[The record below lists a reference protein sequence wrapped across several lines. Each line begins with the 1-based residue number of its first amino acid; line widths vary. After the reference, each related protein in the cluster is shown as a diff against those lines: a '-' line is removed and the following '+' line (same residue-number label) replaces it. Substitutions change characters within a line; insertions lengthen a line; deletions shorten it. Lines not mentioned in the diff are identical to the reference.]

1 MASKTCKIN
10 LHWPDR
16 IREAMRDVF
25 AAADR
30 NLAVQAELENWLAG
44 HNGPAL
50 IVGDM
55 KEGLAIGTYDASLQF
70 SEEFHKF
77 VDAIR
82 IGVFASAH
90 IETEA
95 LDNE

>member
-10 LHWPDR
+10 LHWPDC

-30 NLAVQAELENWLAG
+30 NQTVQAELENWLAG
-44 HNGPAL
+44 YSGPAM
-50 IVGDM
+50 IVGDL
-55 KEGLAIGTYDASLQF
+55 KESLVIGTYNASLQF

-82 IGVFASAH
+82 MGVFASAH
-90 IETEA
+90 VETEA